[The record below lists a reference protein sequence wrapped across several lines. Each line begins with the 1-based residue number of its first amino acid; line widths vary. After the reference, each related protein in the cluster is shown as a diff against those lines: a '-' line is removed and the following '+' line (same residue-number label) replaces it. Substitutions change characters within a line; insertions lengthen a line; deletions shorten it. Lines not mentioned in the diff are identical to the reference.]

1 MPSDVRKLTLKEAIR
16 ELMDFYGIELDGGK
30 AVAMHTILADETP
43 KDVGEAW
50 TTWASI
56 SNTDTAK

>member
-1 MPSDVRKLTLKEAIR
+1 
-16 ELMDFYGIELDGGK
+16 MDFYGIELDGSK

-43 KDVGEAW
+43 KAVWEAW
-50 TTWASI
+50 TTLASI